1 MRHIL
6 ITAIE
11 KITRAFQS
19 VAHNFLK
26 KTENNDS
33 NKKLKL
39 CYLQSMRCL
48 QRCKLQTE
56 TLFLSSNA
64 YPSKQVFHLRKD
76 FCYVLIKM
84 AMICNDT
91 HRRPTFEEAY
101 GDRISCDEILKQ
113 NRSKTFCSKSYNP
126 NVTEMLEKKA
136 FVKFVAAY
144 AKENIQVLK
153 IFIKDPFFTR

>member
-1 MRHIL
+1 
-6 ITAIE
+6 
-11 KITRAFQS
+11 
-19 VAHNFLK
+19 
-26 KTENNDS
+26 
-33 NKKLKL
+33 
-39 CYLQSMRCL
+39 
-48 QRCKLQTE
+48 
-56 TLFLSSNA
+56 
-64 YPSKQVFHLRKD
+64 
-76 FCYVLIKM
+76 M

-144 AKENIQVLK
+144 AEENIQVLK